1 MLKRWLLSFLV
12 TNPWWNHHPLTQVW
26 TCLSFRLSTG
36 TLTSV
41 PKTCTFGPLE
51 EFGLLQDGCWDRLQQ
66 PLEADS
72 ESEEVAVTRKK
83 KNQTSKK
90 NKHVSF
96 YTRYHLMVNL
106 SQGWW
111 RPGLPEPWRSA
122 VVPVHR
128 WSSQSWRL
136 ERRLIDQTCLAS
148 TSQRWLTGWR
158 SGEVSSQVNTSES
171 LFCFSNYPWS
181 ISVSCQ
187 GGLSWKKLQ
196 PSGKSICMEV
206 WAWSATMPLTPG
218 RARGSSRSSISCCC
232 CSRGGATS
240 CLASSSRLK
249 LSNP

>member
-1 MLKRWLLSFLV
+1 MESSSSDTSLNVSLLSFIHWYSDFCPKNLHIRS
-12 TNPWWNHHPLTQVW
+12 PGGIRPLAGW
-26 TCLSFRLSTG
+26 
-36 TLTSV
+36 
-41 PKTCTFGPLE
+41 
-51 EFGLLQDGCWDRLQQ
+51 LLGSAPATPRGWFWIRGSGRYK
-66 PLEADS
+66 E
-72 ESEEVAVTRKK
+72 
-83 KNQTSKK
+83 KNKHKK

-122 VVPVHR
+122 VVSVHR

-187 GGLSWKKLQ
+187 GGLLWKKLQ
-196 PSGKSICMEV
+196 QSGKSICMEA

-232 CSRGGATS
+232 CSRGGAAS